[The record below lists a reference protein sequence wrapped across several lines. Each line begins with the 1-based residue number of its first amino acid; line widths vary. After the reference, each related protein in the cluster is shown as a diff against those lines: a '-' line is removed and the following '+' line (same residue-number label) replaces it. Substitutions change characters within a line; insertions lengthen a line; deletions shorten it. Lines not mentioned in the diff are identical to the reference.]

1 MIQKL
6 KNDNKSALYQAQEFY
21 TSQLNQELVKQKK
34 ESEEIVLR
42 VNNNANETIT
52 KLNLEIAAE
61 KSKLADEHQAVV
73 ARLKNDL
80 QEKEDK
86 VKEAFS
92 EIEEREHA
100 WQEEKDDILREIQRL
115 KAEASKMVAILAE
128 EYEEENLSEE
138 KKRSL
143 SAEVYSLQL
152 VVEMRTGEV
161 RSLREKLGIVTHQM
175 ESQAVTQSQLDK
187 ALARIED
194 LEEQLKQKVVKEQ
207 LISAEKWELES
218 SVSESTKKMER
229 MSMNVEEL
237 QWRIRNNFELPVDI
251 YSKSPDKCLK
261 SNYSDNN
268 KANIR
273 LSAEDNIQDSNK
285 VIDTSS
291 ALNQKSGD
299 LMNDPKVVAN
309 DDTSPSSSDV
319 CMNYDTIHDIPEED
333 EELSDGNNNLPVN
346 NDDDEQV
353 DVNSLDEG
361 LGDISSDSGGTESP
375 QLKLNIHESI
385 INNDCEEKQD
395 DKNNVAVVLPTET
408 GMDEK
413 DGRPSRISFDETPL

>member
-1 MIQKL
+1 
-6 KNDNKSALYQAQEFY
+6 
-21 TSQLNQELVKQKK
+21 
-34 ESEEIVLR
+34 
-42 VNNNANETIT
+42 
-52 KLNLEIAAE
+52 
-61 KSKLADEHQAVV
+61 
-73 ARLKNDL
+73 
-80 QEKEDK
+80 
-86 VKEAFS
+86 
-92 EIEEREHA
+92 
-100 WQEEKDDILREIQRL
+100 
-115 KAEASKMVAILAE
+115 
-128 EYEEENLSEE
+128 
-138 KKRSL
+138 
-143 SAEVYSLQL
+143 
-152 VVEMRTGEV
+152 
-161 RSLREKLGIVTHQM
+161 LREKLGIVTHQM

-261 SNYSDNN
+261 SNFSDNN

-299 LMNDPKVVAN
+299 LMDDPKVVAAN
-309 DDTSPSSSDV
+309 DDTSPSSDV

-385 INNDCEEKQD
+385 VNNNCEEKQD
-395 DKNNVAVVLPTET
+395 VKNNET
-408 GMDEK
+408 DAGFDGK
-413 DGRPSRISFDETPL
+413 DRRPSRISFETPL

>member
-161 RSLREKLGIVTHQM
+161 KTLRSKLGNMTHQL
-175 ESQAVTQSQLDK
+175 EAAANTQAKLDK
-187 ALARIED
+187 AQARVED
-194 LEEQLKQKVVKEQ
+194 LEEQLKQKVELEQ
-207 LISAEKWELES
+207 RMSAEKYQLES
-218 SVSESTKKMER
+218 SMTQSTKQMER

-237 QWRIRNNFELPVDI
+237 QWRIRNNYELPVDI
-251 YSKSPDKCLK
+251 YSKP
-261 SNYSDNN
+261 
-268 KANIR
+268 A
-273 LSAEDNIQDSNK
+273 
-285 VIDTSS
+285 
-291 ALNQKSGD
+291 
-299 LMNDPKVVAN
+299 
-309 DDTSPSSSDV
+309 
-319 CMNYDTIHDIPEED
+319 PE
-333 EELSDGNNNLPVN
+333 
-346 NDDDEQV
+346 
-353 DVNSLDEG
+353 
-361 LGDISSDSGGTESP
+361 
-375 QLKLNIHESI
+375 
-385 INNDCEEKQD
+385 
-395 DKNNVAVVLPTET
+395 
-408 GMDEK
+408 
-413 DGRPSRISFDETPL
+413 

>member
-6 KNDNKSALYQAQEFY
+6 KNDNKSALDQAQEFY

-61 KSKLADEHQAVV
+61 KSKLAIEHQAVV

-80 QEKEDK
+80 QEKEEK

-143 SAEVYSLQL
+143 SAEVYSLEL

-161 RSLREKLGIVTHQM
+161 KTLRSKLGNMTHQL
-175 ESQAVTQSQLDK
+175 ETAANTQAKLDK
-187 ALARIED
+187 AQARVED
-194 LEEQLKQKVVKEQ
+194 LEEQLKQKVELEQ
-207 LISAEKWELES
+207 RMSAEKYQLES
-218 SVSESTKKMER
+218 SMTQSTKQMER

-251 YSKSPDKCLK
+251 YSKPAPASGTGHLQNVDKI
-261 SNYSDNN
+261 SDNN
-268 KANIR
+268 VPCSKI
-273 LSAEDNIQDSNK
+273 
-285 VIDTSS
+285 ID
-291 ALNQKSGD
+291 G
-299 LMNDPKVVAN
+299 
-309 DDTSPSSSDV
+309 
-319 CMNYDTIHDIPEED
+319 
-333 EELSDGNNNLPVN
+333 
-346 NDDDEQV
+346 
-353 DVNSLDEG
+353 
-361 LGDISSDSGGTESP
+361 
-375 QLKLNIHESI
+375 
-385 INNDCEEKQD
+385 
-395 DKNNVAVVLPTET
+395 
-408 GMDEK
+408 
-413 DGRPSRISFDETPL
+413 